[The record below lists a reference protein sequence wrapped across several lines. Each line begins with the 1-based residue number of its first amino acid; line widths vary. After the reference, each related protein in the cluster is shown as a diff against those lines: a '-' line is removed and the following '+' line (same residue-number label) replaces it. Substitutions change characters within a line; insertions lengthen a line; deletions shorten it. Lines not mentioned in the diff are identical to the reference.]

1 MAAMNAK
8 AGPPRAPAAKRMAAW
23 VRANLFPG
31 WFGALATLAVAM
43 LLWLALP
50 PLFDWAWTHAM
61 FAPDNAACRALEGR
75 GARWGGVGE
84 KNRVILFRRYPHEQQ
99 WRALAATA
107 LLLAMLVASCT
118 RPLWGKWLAPAWA
131 AVLALFFILMGGG
144 VAGLS
149 AVATSYWGGLPLTL
163 MLATFGVAAAFPLAI
178 LIALGRQSGLPA
190 IRFLCAGYVELVRGV
205 PLISVLFMASFLF
218 PLFMPRGL
226 DIDVLAR
233 VLAGISLFA
242 AAYLAEV
249 VRAGLQAVPRG
260 QRDAAAALGLGYWQT
275 QAGIVLP
282 QALRMVVPSIMN
294 SFISTF
300 KDTSL
305 VVIVSLY
312 ELTGSLTLALSGD
325 AQWRRFY
332 LEGYLFIGAIYWIFC
347 YAMSRYSR
355 WIEERLYRGTRRA

>member
-1 MAAMNAK
+1 
-8 AGPPRAPAAKRMAAW
+8 
-23 VRANLFPG
+23 
-31 WFGALATLAVAM
+31 
-43 LLWLALP
+43 
-50 PLFDWAWTHAM
+50 
-61 FAPDNAACRALEGR
+61 
-75 GARWGGVGE
+75 
-84 KNRVILFRRYPHEQQ
+84 
-99 WRALAATA
+99 
-107 LLLAMLVASCT
+107 
-118 RPLWGKWLAPAWA
+118 
-131 AVLALFFILMGGG
+131 
-144 VAGLS
+144 
-149 AVATSYWGGLPLTL
+149 
-163 MLATFGVAAAFPLAI
+163 
-178 LIALGRQSGLPA
+178 
-190 IRFLCAGYVELVRGV
+190 

-275 QAGIVLP
+275 QAGILLP

-325 AQWRRFY
+325 AQWRQFY
-332 LEGYLFIGAIYWIFC
+332 LEAYLFIGIIYWVFC
-347 YAMSRYSR
+347 HAMSRYSR
-355 WIEERLYRGTRRA
+355 WIERELHRGMRRV